1 MSLERFLIR
10 TNENKDVNLELTNK
24 IRDFLEAAGK
34 TVFVMKVSSSREEP
48 EGEFHF
54 PKETQPDMVIVLGG
68 DGTMLGA
75 ARDYMFTG
83 VPLLGVNLGSLG
95 YLTEVDKER
104 VIPVLERVLKG
115 DYEIE
120 ERMMLEGTL
129 FKCATKAGYARALND
144 ISVLK
149 ASPYQAISFEIY
161 VNDQFLKEYSAD
173 GIIISTPTG
182 STGYNLSAGG
192 PIVEPGAK
200 LIVVTP
206 VSPHTLIN
214 RSIVLSSKDE
224 IRIVLKQG
232 KDQTVQYAAATADS
246 ASRFQMESGD
256 SFVLKKSDMTTKI
269 VKVSQQSFLEVL
281 HHKLS

>member
-24 IRDFLEAAGK
+24 IKVFLEEQGK
-34 TVFVMKVSSSREEP
+34 SVSVTCVNSQREEP

-54 PKETQPDMVIVLGG
+54 PENTQPDMVIVLGG

-129 FKCATKAGYARALND
+129 YKCGTKAGYARALND

-149 ASPYQAISFEIY
+149 ASPYQAISFEIF

-192 PIVEPGAK
+192 PIVEPGANM
-200 LIVVTP
+200 IVITP

-214 RSIVLSSKDE
+214 RSIVLSAKDE
-224 IRIVLKQG
+224 IRIVLKNG
-232 KDQTVQYAAATADS
+232 KDKAIQHAAATADS
-246 ASRFQMESGD
+246 ASHFQMESGD
-256 SFVLKKSDMTTKI
+256 SFLLKKSDMTTKI
-269 VKVSQQSFLEVL
+269 VKVSKQSFLEVL